1 MAFTPPDDAGQ
12 GRADIMRDGA
22 EQIAAHLLLLSL
34 GAELLLLLD
43 LRGQRADHD
52 GHGEHDEERQRI
64 AGDREVE
71 GEIRIG
77 KNIVHADDAH
87 DGGQQAIEIAARE
100 ARDQHDRQLKDKRN
114 IDIGIVEQAEQETKP
129 RRGGENPDA
138 DGVFRQENEKK
149 LSGVSVP
156 GRFCAWQSPFGSNFS
171 NYNTIK
177 FLRPC
182 PLRFR

>member
-1 MAFTPPDDAGQ
+1 
-12 GRADIMRDGA
+12 MRDGA

-138 DGVFRQENEKK
+138 DGSIPPGKREKALRRERAGPFFAAWAISLRQ
-149 LSGVSVP
+149 
-156 GRFCAWQSPFGSNFS
+156 
-171 NYNTIK
+171 
-177 FLRPC
+177 
-182 PLRFR
+182 